1 MATEPAV
8 MTSYSFEI
16 DDELWQEWKDTVP
29 RSKRLDERLE
39 ELIKADVDERVVEN
53 GD

>member
-1 MATEPAV
+1 MAPEPAV

-29 RSKRLDERLE
+29 RSKRLDERIE
-39 ELIKADVDERVVEN
+39 ELIQADVDGRVVES
-53 GD
+53 DD